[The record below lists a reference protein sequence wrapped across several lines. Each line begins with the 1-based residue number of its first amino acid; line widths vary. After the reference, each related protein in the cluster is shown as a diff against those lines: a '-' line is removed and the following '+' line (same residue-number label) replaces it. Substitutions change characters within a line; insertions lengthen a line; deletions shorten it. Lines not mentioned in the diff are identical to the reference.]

1 MNGQPPRSLI
11 VTVYGLY
18 AREVGSWLSIASLI
32 KLLAE
37 CGVDAPAV
45 RSAISRLKKRGLLV
59 PARIDGVAGY
69 ALSEEAH
76 RILREGDRRIFERRR
91 ASLGDGWVLAVFSVP
106 ESERDRR
113 HQLRSRLSW
122 LGFGAVGSG
131 VWIAPAHLLDSTR
144 DALAHSGLDGYVNLF
159 RADHLGPGD
168 IACQIQGWW
177 DLDRL
182 RGLYD
187 EFLRTHAP
195 VLSRYRATPGAGPAG
210 AFADLVSA
218 LTDWRRLP
226 YSDPGLPPEALPP
239 DWAAARAADTFFEL
253 YDRLATPA
261 RHFAESILR
270 PADQRG
276 ALWRI
281 APSSVRRGWP
291 HAHRATARTGSS
303 WVVFR
308 E

>member
-59 PARIDGVAGY
+59 SARVGGVAGY

-144 DALAHSGLDGYVNLF
+144 DALAHSGLGGYVNLF

-187 EFLRTHAP
+187 QFLRTYAP
-195 VLSRYRATPGAGPAG
+195 VLSRYRATPDAPRGGSGSPARSAAPSSSVAATAAAPAA

-226 YSDPGLPPEALPP
+226 YSDPGLPPEVLPP

-253 YDRLATPA
+253 YDRLAAPA

-270 PADQRG
+270 PAD
-276 ALWRI
+276 
-281 APSSVRRGWP
+281 
-291 HAHRATARTGSS
+291 
-303 WVVFR
+303 
-308 E
+308 